1 MRLVDRPHV
10 WVGRQRELAALRGAV
25 DLVGRGEGSVVWVEG
40 EPGIGKSALVA
51 AGVEAARDAG
61 CEVYWGTADQLSQR
75 LPLRVVLDCLQVRHG
90 SPDRRRAA
98 IVEYLRNQRPGLL
111 AVNDVVY
118 AAAEMLLALVDE
130 VCATSATVVVVDDM
144 QWADEASLTVWHRLA
159 LAVGQLPLLLV
170 GTCHPAPRRPE
181 VQELRAT
188 VRRHGGTVIA
198 VGPLEQSDVE
208 ALVTSL
214 LGTAPDRSLA
224 DLVTSAMGNPLYIR
238 ELISALDRER
248 FDATGPATAGIST
261 DVLTGLPPAFAAA
274 LSDRLTFMPAGTM
287 EMLSVATLLGREFA
301 VTDLAALLRR
311 PALELTAEVQDA
323 LAAGIIA
330 EVDAHLAFR
339 HPLIR

>member
-130 VCATSATVVVVDDM
+130 VCATSGRWWSST
-144 QWADEASLTVWHRLA
+144 
-159 LAVGQLPLLLV
+159 
-170 GTCHPAPRRPE
+170 TCSGPTRR
-181 VQELRAT
+181 R
-188 VRRHGGTVIA
+188 
-198 VGPLEQSDVE
+198 
-208 ALVTSL
+208 
-214 LGTAPDRSLA
+214 
-224 DLVTSAMGNPLYIR
+224 
-238 ELISALDRER
+238 
-248 FDATGPATAGIST
+248 
-261 DVLTGLPPAFAAA
+261 
-274 LSDRLTFMPAGTM
+274 
-287 EMLSVATLLGREFA
+287 
-301 VTDLAALLRR
+301 
-311 PALELTAEVQDA
+311 
-323 LAAGIIA
+323 
-330 EVDAHLAFR
+330 
-339 HPLIR
+339 